1 MTREIREAFELGAM
15 ARDLY
20 VLGCSAR
27 EERRGGSDW
36 RTGPAML

>member
-1 MTREIREAFELGAM
+1 MSYCVHCGVELGAA

-20 VLGCSAR
+20 VLAASAR

-36 RTGPAML
+36 RTGPAVI